1 MYGNDRKASS
11 IILSISRMFENV
23 SVLSWENVF
32 DWVFKLL
39 FFCFMPFPVWLCF
52 VMYLLVLCHL
62 LEESVKIRF
71 QVNLF
76 NNFPLPRY

>member
-52 VMYLLVLCHL
+52 VMYWLLLCHL
-62 LEESVKIRF
+62 LEESVMNRF

-76 NNFPLPRY
+76 NNLPLRRY

>member
-39 FFCFMPFPVWLCF
+39 FFLFYALPSVVVFCNVFVSFMSSTSGKC
-52 VMYLLVLCHL
+52 
-62 LEESVKIRF
+62 EDQISG
-71 QVNLF
+71 
-76 NNFPLPRY
+76 